1 MVFQDINASFE
12 LNKLGQKKST
22 ANLMDRF
29 FSFMID
35 YLVISPFVLFLLYTT
50 FNNGFNFW
58 KQNPA
63 ADENELFVVIFSI
76 GYVGYFCLIQSLFIA
91 LWRATPGQYFLK
103 IRCEFH
109 EGQELIFLRALARQL
124 SFWLSF
130 ALLGIPFLS
139 VMTNRKRRT
148 FYDRVGDVSV
158 VSTKNEFESHA
169 SDMEFRYWQS
179 FVATLV
185 VFVGFLFSALI
196 WKNYTKIVNR
206 SASFATLY
214 EKNYFCSEIEN
225 VIGEDRLQV
234 AVALNFAGQLTDACL
249 DREAD
254 FVLWKQK
261 FSDYSLAYYA
271 KSLTTDD
278 PEKEK
283 SYLEQACAGQKTEN
297 FSSLTQGCKIAYSF
311 MIDET
316 EKLYSEQNDDNF
328 LSSAMKYELGLVL
341 EKRDDLAENLAR
353 IEKYNSIKLIRKYQI
368 IEMLTQKTTL
378 SERAPANAEDQPDS
392 EHIDKIINLLEGL

>member
-1 MVFQDINASFE
+1 MVFHDIGASFE
-12 LNKLGQKKST
+12 LNQLGQKKST

-58 KQNPA
+58 KQNPT
-63 ADENELFVVIFSI
+63 ADENELFVLIFSI
-76 GYVGYFCLIQSLFIA
+76 GYVGYFSLIQSLFIA

-109 EGQELIFLRALARQL
+109 ETQELIFMRAMARQL

-130 ALLGIPFLS
+130 AMLGIPFLS

-148 FYDRVGDVSV
+148 FYDRIGDVSV
-158 VSTKNEFESHA
+158 VSTKHEFESQA
-169 SDMEFRYWQS
+169 YDLEFRYWQS

-185 VFVGFLFSALI
+185 VFVGFLFSALV

-206 SASFATLY
+206 SASFAALY
-214 EKNYFCSEIEN
+214 EKHYFCSEVEN
-225 VIGEDRLQV
+225 INGEDRLQV
-234 AVALNFAGQLTDACL
+234 AVALNFAGQLTDSCL

-271 KSLTTDD
+271 KSLTTEDS
-278 PEKEK
+278 EKEK
-283 SYLEQACAGQKTEN
+283 KYLEQACAGQQTAK
-297 FSSLTQGCKIAYSF
+297 FSSLSQGCKIAF
-311 MIDET
+311 AFLTDNT
-316 EKLYSEQNDDNF
+316 ERLYSELTDDNF
-328 LSSAMKYELGLVL
+328 LSSSMKYELGLVL
-341 EKRDDLAENLAR
+341 EKHEDLSENLAKLD
-353 IEKYNSIKLIRKYQI
+353 KYNAVKQIRKYQI
-368 IEMLTQKTTL
+368 IEMLSQKA
-378 SERAPANAEDQPDS
+378 SVPERAPASAEDPPDN
-392 EHIDKIINLLEGL
+392 ERFDKIINLLEGL

>member
-1 MVFQDINASFE
+1 MVFHDIGNAFE
-12 LNKLGQKKST
+12 LNQLGQKRST
-22 ANLMDRF
+22 ASLMDRF

-58 KQNPA
+58 KQNPS
-63 ADENELFVVIFSI
+63 ADENELFVLIFSI

-103 IRCEFH
+103 VRCDFH
-109 EGQELIFLRALARQL
+109 EAQELIFLRALARQV

-148 FYDRVGDVSV
+148 FYDRIGDVSV
-158 VSTKNEFESHA
+158 VSTKYEPESH
-169 SDMEFRYWQS
+169 SGDLEFRYWQS

-185 VFVGFLFSALI
+185 VFVGFLFSALV

-206 SASFATLY
+206 SSSFAALY
-214 EKNYFCSEIEN
+214 EKHYFCSEVEN
-225 VIGEDRLQV
+225 INSEDRLQV
-234 AVALNFAGQLTDACL
+234 AVALNFAGQLTDSCL

-278 PEKEK
+278 SKKEK
-283 SYLEQACAGQKTEN
+283 SYLEQACAGQLTEK
-297 FSSLTQGCKIAYSF
+297 FGSLTQGCKIANSF
-311 MIDET
+311 LTGET
-316 EKLYSEQNDDNF
+316 EKLYGDLKDDNF
-328 LSSAMKYELGLVL
+328 LSAAMKYELGLVL
-341 EKRDDLAENLAR
+341 EKQEDLNENLAK
-353 IEKYNSIKLIRKYQI
+353 IDKYNSIKLVRKYQI
-368 IEMLTQKTTL
+368 IEMLSQR
-378 SERAPANAEDQPDS
+378 SAAPERAPANAEDQPGS
-392 EHIDKIINLLEGL
+392 EHFDKIINLLEAL